1 MKKFLIPA
9 MAAMFICLLSC
20 NQPSSTASSAGE
32 SDRAKK
38 NLETAKTVSEMFDK
52 NDFSKIGDYIAT
64 DAVDHSGMNGE
75 VKGLDSLK
83 KEFEGFASMMK
94 DSKTESVKTV
104 ADDDYVFQWNK
115 ESWTDAYDDPKMM
128 MKAGEHHTMDAIHV
142 TKHNADG
149 KITDHWGFVSMN
161 DMMKMM
167 GDAMKMMPGGTNMN
181 KMPMDTT
188 KSKMQKK

>member
-1 MKKFLIPA
+1 MKKFLLPA
-9 MAAMFICLLSC
+9 IAAFIILFSSC
-20 NQPSSTASSAGE
+20 NQGSTTAGAAE
-32 SDRAKK
+32 SDKAKK
-38 NLETAKTVSEMFDK
+38 NMDNAKAVTEMFAK
-52 NDFSKIGDYIAT
+52 NDFSHMSDYIAA

-83 KEFEGFASMMK
+83 KMFEYYASTMK
-94 DSKTESVKTV
+94 DSKNEPVKMV
-104 ADDDYVFQWNK
+104 ADDDYVFQWQK

-128 MKAGEHHTMDAIHV
+128 MKAGEHHNMDAIHV

-167 GDAMKMMPGGTNMN
+167 GDAMKMNMN
-181 KMPMDTT
+181 MPKDTST
-188 KSKMQKK
+188 NKMQKK